1 MTREYLM
8 ERAKAKQRAADLA
21 RGNAFALVLCL
32 ASIAFLIAC
41 AWQHL

>member
-8 ERAKAKQRAADLA
+8 QRAKETQRRANLA